1 MIQQSRGI
9 HIQRE
14 GFASPFLSLL
24 PPPAFFAKPCTA
36 DIPFFPSNE
45 GRDRIKI
52 AGAISRAHDTG
63 ENAAEAL
70 IMADTRRGSR
80 YHVLPLNFQDSHYTN
95 VPPITDP
102 PRRPRPP
109 SLLSPNPA
117 LFLNRSQSESCKR
130 GCKNRTCNIV
140 CTWTHA
146 RHDRRSEGREGG
158 IVDIPGQKLE
168 KNEVSSSRK
177 GRGGRENDD
186 RSSGRALMSPF
197 YVLI

>member
-1 MIQQSRGI
+1 MDRQTDRQTDGDNAHRVGI
-9 HIQRE
+9 HGG
-14 GFASPFLSLL
+14 GFAFLLLL
-24 PPPAFFAKPCTA
+24 PSLPPRRFLHEPCTA

-102 PRRPRPP
+102 PRRPRPLHP
-109 SLLSPNPA
+109 PNPA

-130 GCKNRTCNIV
+130 GRKNRTCNIV
-140 CTWTHA
+140 CIDA
-146 RHDRRSEGREGG
+146 RT
-158 IVDIPGQKLE
+158 P
-168 KNEVSSSRK
+168 
-177 GRGGRENDD
+177 
-186 RSSGRALMSPF
+186 
-197 YVLI
+197 